1 VEPLTTRCFCHQ
13 RAARRR
19 PGRAHRHGP
28 GGQVQLQGVG
38 RERGPAAAARP
49 VRQVQRDAA
58 RAAAQDHIGHL
69 QHLAAAL
76 LPPRTRPSRSV
87 PVCLTLNIYH
97 IPYTLHHIP

>member
-1 VEPLTTRCFCHQ
+1 MRSVCKVLC
-13 RAARRR
+13 R
-19 PGRAHRHGP
+19 PPPRGRAHRHGP

-38 RERGPAAAARP
+38 RKRGAAAAAARP

-76 LPPRTRPSRSV
+76 LPPRARPAES
-87 PVCLTLNIYH
+87 
-97 IPYTLHHIP
+97 